1 MRDGKVCTD
10 CLGKVPFSAIRHRC
24 YKDSLVGSTSLA
36 AMIALHLA
44 RGTWV
49 NKVDR
54 FIALT
59 NFARNLFIK
68 AGLPAKRSW

>member
-1 MRDGKVCTD
+1 MHRLPGE
-10 CLGKVPFSAIRHRC
+10 GSIFS
-24 YKDSLVGSTSLA
+24 YSSPLLQGSLVGSTSLA